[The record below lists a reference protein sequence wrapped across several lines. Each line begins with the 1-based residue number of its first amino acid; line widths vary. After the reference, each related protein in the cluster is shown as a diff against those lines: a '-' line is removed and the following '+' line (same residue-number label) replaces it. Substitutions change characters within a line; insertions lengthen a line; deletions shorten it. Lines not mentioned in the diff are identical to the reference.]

1 MVRNGEYSLHWYSAD
16 SFENSSALTEIT
28 AECDGNYKFSSYFAG
43 EKSTCKI
50 RIYVNNVLKDE
61 NTCKPVAYNSWDKL
75 SVMAYAKK
83 AIEYNKSLTGR
94 DIEEE
99 LKYPLQV
106 IRKDMVQLMTV
117 LWKLMKMFLIKNSPE
132 ILIMITK

>member
-1 MVRNGEYSLHWYSAD
+1 MVRNGEYSLLWYSAD

-61 NTCKPVAYNSWDKL
+61 NTCKPVAY
-75 SVMAYAKK
+75 KK
-83 AIEYNKSLTGR
+83 YLAMLLFSTEFHEVGFDEHINVTIHYGI
-94 DIEEE
+94 D
-99 LKYPLQV
+99 V
-106 IRKDMVQLMTV
+106 
-117 LWKLMKMFLIKNSPE
+117 
-132 ILIMITK
+132 